1 MTSQCDCS
9 FTSIF
14 GDTTRLNA
22 LRSVAVVVV
31 SGRKTYRFEPPSVEK
46 SVLTES
52 DRLISPAG
60 TYRGREEE
68 SPCGLHPKN
77 TGGIH
82 GGRRSDESEQD
93 LEGGKWD
100 EDEEEEREMRSTQP
114 AFQGRGRPVSGSGV
128 LGKCPSLSGCSLDRP
143 RSYPD
148 SSQLPITQR
157 RLFALSYLLY
167 FTTPLSLLSV
177 CVLPLK
183 LHISKM
189 GAIPEVDPDE
199 PVETK
204 PFKFV
209 TGKSTN
215 PPPMKT
221 GVNRR
226 TLESMANMMAAGA
239 YAFDF
244 LAPWTFFGILS
255 DPFARSDGIV

>member
-1 MTSQCDCS
+1 MRRRRWEMVWAIDDQSMRLL
-9 FTSIF
+9 IHKYL

-46 SVLTES
+46 SVFTES

-68 SPCGLHPKN
+68 SPGGLHPKN

-100 EDEEEEREMRSTQP
+100 EDEDEEREVRSTQA

-157 RLFALSYLLY
+157 RLFALSYPPLLHDP
-167 FTTPLSLLSV
+167 PLATFCLCSSL
-177 CVLPLK
+177 
-183 LHISKM
+183 
-189 GAIPEVDPDE
+189 GATHFQNGCHSGSRP
-199 PVETK
+199 
-204 PFKFV
+204 
-209 TGKSTN
+209 
-215 PPPMKT
+215 
-221 GVNRR
+221 RR
-226 TLESMANMMAAGA
+226 
-239 YAFDF
+239 
-244 LAPWTFFGILS
+244 
-255 DPFARSDGIV
+255 ARRDQALQVRDW